1 MVYTK
6 YRLWKGVAYGNAK
19 NKVVVS
25 RSREDKI
32 GREDQETGR

>member
-1 MVYTK
+1 MVIT
-6 YRLWKGVAYGNAK
+6 K

-32 GREDQETGR
+32 SGEDKIRKLGGKVLEVLSM